1 MKKIRSIWRDFY
13 KIVLSVVVALFGGS
27 LIHRWYK
34 AVFKYEPDLPRV
46 CLEELQRSDM
56 LWWYSIFLTWVVFGL
71 GWVAKQYWVS
81 KEKGKDRN

>member
-1 MKKIRSIWRDFY
+1 MKKIREIVRDFY

-56 LWWYSIFLTWVVFGL
+56 LWWYSIFLI
-71 GWVAKQYWVS
+71 WVAFWIGWGAKEYWVLR
-81 KEKGKDRN
+81 GKVE